1 MATLQ
6 DAVRMAMRLRD
17 TKSEH
22 ALALA
27 GRLVGDALVRVEVRA
42 AFLPLLD
49 EFLDAGIVP
58 AHPDRIIAA
67 AVALGIP
74 EDEVIERLNRPLDQL
89 RKLIEGN
96 LDDIPRYR
104 RLALKIDEIPPEL
117 LASLAGRCVECS
129 NLAGMAAL
137 LGIAMGGASSLAP
150 EDFVVQSL
158 GYKGIGGGTNLLKQ
172 WFESRDRLQDGLRR
186 KIKELAR
193 QALVELG
200 IEWSL
205 KGGRS
210 GDGLVPQNE
219 VRPFT
224 ASDDLDQ
231 LDIEGTLEAV
241 VASGKPLD
249 RITEEDLWVHR
260 TARGRAV
267 IGVLIDI
274 SGSMSGKEL
283 AVCSIAVVMLLAQLT
298 PEEVAIALFESDTH
312 VVKPFADPADLDA
325 VADQLL
331 DLKATGGTRVD
342 RALQWIADQFE
353 EVTDAEFRMLF
364 VLSDFCFSEQPSDL
378 VGHAHRLAGLGVRW
392 LGASHGYTCPG
403 CGEFL
408 KDTLGGATVKLKDLD
423 ALPALLRDAIVQVGD
438 RGTF

>member
-1 MATLQ
+1 MASLQ
-6 DAVRMAMRLRD
+6 DAVRMAVRLRD
-17 TKSEH
+17 TNTERGR
-22 ALALA
+22 ALA
-27 GRLVGDALVRVEVRA
+27 GRLVADALVRVTARA

-49 EFLDAGIVP
+49 EFLEAGVMP
-58 AHPDRIIAA
+58 SEPDRVIDA

-89 RKLIEGN
+89 RRLIEGN
-96 LDDIPRYR
+96 LDDLARYR
-104 RLALKIDEIPPEL
+104 KLALKIEEIPPEL
-117 LASLAGRCVECS
+117 LAALAGRCVECT
-129 NLAGMAAL
+129 NLMGMAAL
-137 LGIAMGGASSLAP
+137 LGIAMGDAAALAP
-150 EDFVVQSL
+150 EDFVMQSL

-172 WFESRDRLQDGLRR
+172 WFTSRDRLQDGLRA

-210 GDGLVPQNE
+210 GEGLVPQNE

-224 ASDDLDQ
+224 AADDLDQ
-231 LDIEGTLEAV
+231 LDIESTLEAV
-241 VASGKPLD
+241 VASGKSLD
-249 RITEEDLWVHR
+249 HITEEDLWVHR
-260 TARGRAV
+260 TAKGRAV

-283 AVCSIAVVMLLAQLT
+283 AVCSIAVVMLLAQVT

-342 RALQWIADQFE
+342 RALQWIADEFE
-353 EVTDAEFRMLF
+353 GVNDAEFRLLF
-364 VLSDFCFSEQPSDL
+364 LLSDFCFSEQPAEL
-378 VGHAHRLAGLGVRW
+378 VGHAQRLAAMGVRW

-403 CGEFL
+403 CAEFL
-408 KDTLGGATVKLKDLD
+408 KESLGGTTAKLKDLD
-423 ALPALLRDAIVQVGD
+423 ALPSLLRDALVQVGD